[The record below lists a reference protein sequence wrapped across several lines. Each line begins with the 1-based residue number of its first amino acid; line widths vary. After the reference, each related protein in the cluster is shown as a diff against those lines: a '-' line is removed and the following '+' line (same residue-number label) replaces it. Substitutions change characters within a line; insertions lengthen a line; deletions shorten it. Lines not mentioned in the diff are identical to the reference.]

1 VFFGCKY
8 RGRRHKTANS
18 SSKWP
23 MLKKANNS
31 YFLVCLLHGARKIIV
46 VCTGIDFRLMYHIK
60 INNKY
65 YVMIIKI
72 PLNRD
77 GGGSGIIY

>member
-1 VFFGCKY
+1 MFSFLFKKSRETGVCERALCFFGCKY

-31 YFLVCLLHGARKIIV
+31 YFFGLFAAWCKK
-46 VCTGIDFRLMYHIK
+46 D
-60 INNKY
+60 N
-65 YVMIIKI
+65 
-72 PLNRD
+72 
-77 GGGSGIIY
+77 SGVYWD